1 MNRRVWLATLVAVVT
16 VIGGTAWAAW
26 AVADRGPD
34 GAKKRTAAR
43 PTVTVERGTIRQEQR
58 LTGRVGNS
66 VPRTITGSGDGI
78 VTWLP
83 SPGDTVARGEQL
95 YRVDDQPVALFHGD
109 LPLYRELAPP
119 QAPSRSSDKKGQDDS
134 GDKDEPDDGGDEPS
148 AGPLRGNDVDLVAA
162 NLAALGYYDGPTDG
176 TVYSGALVAAVQR
189 WQADHDGL
197 RTGVLGPDTVAVSRG
212 TLRVAGVTATVGSP
226 ATADVMSVT
235 STRSVVTLDV
245 PQGVDVAVG
254 RRVEVTL
261 ADGTTVRTR
270 VTAVGSPVQDPQSGA
285 PASVPITV
293 RASRKADLGPAAPVT
308 GVLVIAARR
317 DVLHVPVG
325 ALLALA
331 GGGYALERPG
341 GELVPVTLG
350 LVADGDVEVTGI
362 EQGAK
367 VVVAR

>member
-1 MNRRVWLATLVAVVT
+1 MNRRVWLATLVAAVT
-16 VIGGTAWAAW
+16 VIGGTAW

-43 PTVTVERGTIRQEQR
+43 PTVMVERGTIRQEQR

-83 SPGDTVARGEQL
+83 SPGDTVARGDQL

-119 QAPSRSSDKKGQDDS
+119 QAPPTSSKKKGQGDS
-134 GDKDEPDDGGDEPS
+134 GDVDEPDDGGDLPS

-162 NLAALGYYDGPTDG
+162 NLAVLGYYTGPTDG
-176 TVYSGALVAAVQR
+176 AVYSGALVAAVQR

-226 ATADVMSVT
+226 AAADVMSVT

-245 PQGVDVAVG
+245 PQGVDVAAG

-308 GVLVIAARR
+308 GVLVIAARS

-331 GGGYALERPG
+331 GGGYALERPD

>member
-1 MNRRVWLATLVAVVT
+1 MRTRTWIAAAAAVATVV
-16 VIGGTAWAAW
+16 GGTAW
-26 AVADRGPD
+26 AVADRRPD
-34 GAKKRTAAR
+34 GAEKRTAAR
-43 PTVTVERGTIRQEQR
+43 PTVTVERGTVQQEQR
-58 LTGRVGNS
+58 LTGRVGHS

-78 VTWLP
+78 ITWLP
-83 SPGDTVARGEQL
+83 SAGDTVVRGEQL
-95 YRVDDQPVALFHGD
+95 YRVDDQPVALFHGA

-119 QAPSRSSDKKGQDDS
+119 QAPAKSSADDKKQGDDPDDPDGS
-134 GDKDEPDDGGDEPS
+134 GDQPPS
-148 AGPLRGNDVDLVAA
+148 GPLRGNDVDLVAA

-176 TVYSGALVAAVQR
+176 AVYSGALVSAVQR
-189 WQADHDGL
+189 WQGDHDGL
-197 RTGVLGPDTVAVSRG
+197 RTGVLGPGTVVVSRG

-226 ATADVMSVT
+226 AAADVLTVT
-235 STRSVVTLDV
+235 STRTVVTLDV
-245 PQGVDVAVG
+245 PQGVEVAAG

-270 VTAVGSPVQDPQSGA
+270 VTAVGSPVEDPQSGG

-293 RASRKADLGPAAPVT
+293 RARGKTDLGPEAPVA
-308 GVLVIAARR
+308 GVLVVAARH

-341 GELVPVTLG
+341 GMLVPVTLG
-350 LVADGDVEVTGI
+350 LVADGIVEVTGI
-362 EQGAK
+362 DEGAQ

>member
-1 MNRRVWLATLVAVVT
+1 MRTRLWLVAAAATVSVV
-16 VIGGTAWAAW
+16 GGTTW

-34 GAKKRTAAR
+34 HDAKREAPR
-43 PTVTVERGTIRQEQR
+43 PTITVERGTVRQEVR
-58 LTGRVGNS
+58 LTGRVGHS
-66 VPRTITGSGDGI
+66 VPRAIAGSGDGI

-83 SPGDTVARGEQL
+83 SAGDTVARGEQL
-95 YRVDDQPVALFHGD
+95 YRVDDQPVALFHGS

-119 QAPSRSSDKKGQDDS
+119 QAPAKSSDDDQ
-134 GDKDEPDDGGDEPS
+134 KDPGGPDDADDDQAP
-148 AGPLRGNDVDLVAA
+148 AGPLRGNDVDLIAT

-176 TVYSGALVAAVQR
+176 AVYTGALVGAVQR

-197 RTGVLGPDTVAVSRG
+197 RTGVLGPDTVVVSRG
-212 TLRVAGVTATVGSP
+212 TLRVASVTATVGGP
-226 ATADVMSVT
+226 ATADVLTVT

-245 PQGVDVAVG
+245 PEGVDVAVG
-254 RRVEVTL
+254 RPVEVTL

-270 VTAVGSPVQDPQSGA
+270 VTAVGSPVDDPQSGA

-293 RASRKADLGPAAPVT
+293 RARGKADLGPAAPVS
-308 GVLVIAARR
+308 GVLVLASRS

-341 GELVPVTLG
+341 GTLVPVTLG
-350 LVADGDVEVTGI
+350 LVADGDVEVSGI
-362 EQGAK
+362 EEGAK

>member
-1 MNRRVWLATLVAVVT
+1 MRGRIWVAALAATVT
-16 VIGGTAWAAW
+16 VVGGTAWA
-26 AVADRGPD
+26 VADHGDSPRE
-34 GAKKRTAAR
+34 KRTPTR
-43 PTVTVERGTIRQEQR
+43 PTVAVERGTVQQVQR
-58 LTGRVGNS
+58 LTGRVGHS

-83 SPGDTVARGEQL
+83 ATGDTVARGDQL
-95 YRVDDQPVALFHGD
+95 YRVDDQPVALFHGS

-119 QAPSRSSDKKGQDDS
+119 QAPSKSSDDEKQGEDDAEDPGS
-134 GDKDEPDDGGDEPS
+134 GDAPPP

-162 NLAALGYYDGPTDG
+162 NLSALGYYTGPTDG
-176 TVYSGALVAAVQR
+176 AAYSGALVSAVQR
-189 WQADHDGL
+189 WQGDHDGL
-197 RTGVLGPDTVAVSRG
+197 RTGVLGPGTVVVSRG

-226 ATADVMSVT
+226 AAADVLTVT
-235 STRSVVTLDV
+235 STRTVVTLDV
-245 PQGVDVAVG
+245 PQGVEVAVG
-254 RRVEVTL
+254 RPVEVTL
-261 ADGTTVRTR
+261 ADGTTVPTR
-270 VTAVGSPVQDPQSGA
+270 VTVVGSPVEDPQSGA

-293 RASRKADLGPAAPVT
+293 RARGKADLGPAAPVT
-308 GVLVIAARR
+308 GVLVIAARK

-362 EQGAK
+362 DEGAQ

>member
-1 MNRRVWLATLVAVVT
+1 MTRRVWLATLVAAVT
-16 VIGGTAWAAW
+16 VIGGTAWA
-26 AVADRGPD
+26 VADRGPE
-34 GAKKRTAAR
+34 GAKKPTAAR

-78 VTWLP
+78 ITWLP

-95 YRVDDQPVALFHGD
+95 YRVDDQPVAVFHGG

-119 QAPSRSSDKKGQDDS
+119 QAPPKPSDKKAQDDS
-134 GDKDEPDDGGDEPS
+134 GDTDEPDDGGDQPQ
-148 AGPLRGNDVDLVAA
+148 AGPLRGNDVDLVAT
-162 NLAALGYYDGPTDG
+162 NLAALGYYNGPTDG
-176 TVYSGALVAAVQR
+176 AVYSGALVAAVQR

-197 RTGVLGPDTVAVSRG
+197 HTGVLGPDTVVVSRG
-212 TLRVAGVTATVGSP
+212 TLRIAAVTATVGSP
-226 ATADVMSVT
+226 AAADVLTVT

-245 PQGVDVAVG
+245 PQGVEVAVG

-285 PASVPITV
+285 PAAVPITV
-293 RASRKADLGPAAPVT
+293 RADKKADLGPAAPVT

-341 GELVPVTLG
+341 GKLVPVTLG